1 MSSPDNSPNR
11 SIHNSQLQL
20 PSPIITRRTRTAST
34 SARALANPIETG
46 IVKSFSRGKGH
57 GFIAPHT
64 GGEDLFVHISD
75 IEGEYVPMPGD
86 EVRFRLCIVPPKNEK
101 HQAVHCEIINF
112 CPKKH
117 KRWEEPC
124 TEEGHIVH

>member
-1 MSSPDNSPNR
+1 MKTTTNFNS
-11 SIHNSQLQL
+11 
-20 PSPIITRRTRTAST
+20 
-34 SARALANPIETG
+34 IEMY
-46 IVKSFSRGKGH
+46 IYS
-57 GFIAPHT
+57 
-64 GGEDLFVHISD
+64 

-86 EVRFRLCIVPPKNEK
+86 EVKFRLCIVPPKNEK

-124 TEEGHIVH
+124 TEEGHIVHWSRDDR